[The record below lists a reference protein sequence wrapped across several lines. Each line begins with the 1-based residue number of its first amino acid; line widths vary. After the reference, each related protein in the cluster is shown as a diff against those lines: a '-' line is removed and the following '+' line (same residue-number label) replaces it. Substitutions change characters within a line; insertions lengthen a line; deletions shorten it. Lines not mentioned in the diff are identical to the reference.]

1 NNKDDGVLRRQ
12 GEYFSN
18 ADKVSVLTSLTR
30 LLQRQYYDDNH
41 NITITTG
48 RRRKGS
54 HWIQELLPVQD
65 VLPLISN
72 TLMSTISITPS
83 TSPTAASK
91 SNGKKYHTR
100 LLAQLLSFLNTY
112 IKVLGMSSSSLLSSL
127 SSSSAVCDDIWSDS
141 LLPGIITILQ
151 KDKYPEVQEAAI
163 HVFTSILQC
172 FGHHDDN
179 SATEAATEAA
189 TEHAEHDHH
198 HRLLAVLHDG
208 MQSYMRHLNNGV
220 TR

>member
-1 NNKDDGVLRRQ
+1 
-12 GEYFSN
+12 
-18 ADKVSVLTSLTR
+18 
-30 LLQRQYYDDNH
+30 
-41 NITITTG
+41 
-48 RRRKGS
+48 
-54 HWIQELLPVQD
+54 
-65 VLPLISN
+65 
-72 TLMSTISITPS
+72 
-83 TSPTAASK
+83 
-91 SNGKKYHTR
+91 
-100 LLAQLLSFLNTY
+100 
-112 IKVLGMSSSSLLSSL
+112 MSSSSLLSSL

-220 TR
+220 TRITFMRAITTLCTERRYNQQQQQQQQVGMYDDKKNKNDGDGDGDTVMMMSTKRIAPTTMPSSTAVVSNKLLSPEILDAMIVSLCRYLNASHDGGDDDDIHLLKQTAITTLQAITSY